1 MSIPVSLT
9 EDALVEALG
18 AFVQVIVGDQVEVV
32 RGQQNRVPPPAG
44 RYVYI
49 TPILAPALSLPRT
62 TYADVPSAGTMTL
75 TRPTQWNAQVDCY
88 GDGAQDMALAICIA
102 LRSSYGCDAL
112 KASGAQPLYT
122 GEPRQL
128 PFITGEDQYLERWSV
143 DAVLQFNPSITVPQQ
158 FADEL
163 HVDLVE
169 VDTTYPPGA

>member
-18 AFVQVIVGDQVEVV
+18 GFVQVIVGDQVAVV
-32 RGQQNRVPPPAG
+32 RGQQNRVPPPKG

-62 TYADVPSAGTMTL
+62 AYADVPSGGSMTL
-75 TRPTQWNAQVDCY
+75 TRPTQWTAQVDCY

-102 LRSSYGCDAL
+102 LRSSYGCEAL
-112 KASGAQPLYT
+112 KASGAQPLYS

-128 PFITGEDQYLERWSV
+128 PFISGENQYLERWSF
-143 DAVLQFNPSITVPQQ
+143 DAALQFNPSITVPQQ

>member
-1 MSIPVSLT
+1 MSIPISVT

-18 AFVQVIVGDQVEVV
+18 AFVQVIVGDQVDVA
-32 RGQQNRVPPPAG
+32 RGQQNRVPPPTG
-44 RYVYI
+44 SHVYI

-62 TYADVPSAGTMTL
+62 TYADVPDAGTLTL
-75 TRPTQWNAQVDCY
+75 TRPTQWTAQLDCY
-88 GDGAQDMALAICIA
+88 GDGAQNMALAISIA
-102 LRSSYGCDAL
+102 LRSAYGCDAL

-122 GEPRQL
+122 GDPRQL
-128 PFITGEDQYLERWSV
+128 PFTTGEHQYLERWSI

-163 HVDLVE
+163 HVDLTE

>member
-1 MSIPVSLT
+1 MSIPVSVT

-18 AFVQVIVGDQVEVV
+18 AFVQVIVGDLVAVV
-32 RGQQNRVPPPAG
+32 RGQQNRVPPPKG
-44 RYVYI
+44 RYVYL
-49 TPILAPALSLPRT
+49 TPFLAPPLSQPRT
-62 TYADVPSAGTMTL
+62 TYADVPDAGTMTL
-75 TRPTQWNAQVDCY
+75 TRPTQWTVQVDCY
-88 GDGAQDMALAICIA
+88 GDSAQDMAVAVSIA

-122 GEPRQL
+122 GDPRQL

>member
-18 AFVQVIVGDQVEVV
+18 AFVQMIVGSQVAVV
-32 RGQQNRVPPPAG
+32 RGQQNRVPPPKG

-49 TPILAPALSLPRT
+49 TPVLAPALSLPHT
-62 TYADVPSAGTMTL
+62 TYADVPDAGTMTL

-88 GDGAQDMALAICIA
+88 GDGAQDMALAIGIA

-128 PFITGEDQYLERWSV
+128 PFITAEDQYLERWSV

-158 FADEL
+158 FADAL

>member
-9 EDALVEALG
+9 EDALVDALG
-18 AFVQVIVGDQVEVV
+18 AFVQVIVGDLVAVV
-32 RGQQNRVPPPAG
+32 RGQQNRVPPPKG

-49 TPILAPALSLPRT
+49 TPILAPALSLPHT
-62 TYADVPSAGTMTL
+62 TYADMPGAGAMTL

-88 GDGAQDMALAICIA
+88 GDGAQDLALAICIA

-158 FADEL
+158 FADQL
-163 HVDLVE
+163 RVDFVE
-169 VDTTYPPGA
+169 VDTKYPPGA

>member
-9 EDALVEALG
+9 EDALADALG
-18 AFVQVIVGDQVEVV
+18 AFVKVIVGDQVAVV
-32 RGQQNRVPPPAG
+32 RGQQNRVPPPKG

-49 TPILAPALSLPRT
+49 TPILAPALSLPHT
-62 TYADVPSAGTMTL
+62 TYSDVPNAGSMTL

-122 GEPRQL
+122 GDPRQL

>member
-1 MSIPVSLT
+1 MSIPVFLT
-9 EDALVEALG
+9 EDALVDALG
-18 AFVQVIVGDQVEVV
+18 AFVQVIVGEQVAVV
-32 RGQQNRVPPPAG
+32 RGQQNRVPPPKG

-62 TYADVPSAGTMTL
+62 TYADVPSGGTMTL
-75 TRPTQWNAQVDCY
+75 TRPTQWTAQIDCY

-102 LRSSYGCDAL
+102 LRSSYGCNAL

-158 FADEL
+158 FADQL
-163 HVDLVE
+163 RVDFVE
-169 VDTTYPPGA
+169 VDTKYPPGA

>member
-1 MSIPVSLT
+1 MSLPVSLT
-9 EDALVEALG
+9 EDALVDALG
-18 AFVQVIVGDQVEVV
+18 AFVQVIVGDLVAVV
-32 RGQQNRVPPPAG
+32 RGQQNRVPPPKG

-62 TYADVPSAGTMTL
+62 TYVDVPSAGTMTL

-88 GDGAQDMALAICIA
+88 GDGAQDLALAICIA

-112 KASGAQPLYT
+112 KASGCAPLYT

-143 DAVLQFNPSITVPQQ
+143 DAVLQFNPSITMPQQ
-158 FADEL
+158 FADQL
-163 HVDLVE
+163 RVDFVE
-169 VDTTYPPGA
+169 VDTKYPPGA

>member
-18 AFVQVIVGDQVEVV
+18 AFVQVIVGDQVAVV
-32 RGQQNRVPPPAG
+32 RGQQNRVPTPRS

-49 TPILAPALSLPRT
+49 TPILAPALSLPST
-62 TYADVPSAGTMTL
+62 SYADVPSGGTMTL

-88 GDGAQDMALAICIA
+88 GDGAQDMSLAICIA

-128 PFITGEDQYLERWSV
+128 PFITGEHQYLERWSV

-163 HVDLVE
+163 HVDFVE